1 MQFLTFSSKAVAV
14 VAAASGLYSGAEAY
28 GSYGH
33 AWQAPTKDAVRGP
46 CPMLN
51 SLANHGYLPRNG
63 KDITLNIT
71 IDALGTALNID
82 PVLSEYL
89 YDEAITTNPDYP
101 NATVFSLANLVTHD
115 ILEHDASL
123 SRVDYYFG
131 NPQPFNQAIFDQT
144 RSHWTADIITVTMA
158 ANARYARVQTSNKTN
173 PTFGLSELGSAF
185 GYGESAAYIGL
196 LGDKTSGTVRK
207 NIVEYLFASPAVAEP
222 RTYVLFTEN
231 ERLPTELGWHKVTE
245 TFTFDNLLDLMDR
258 IMALTPGVGINATES
273 AAVAR
278 RGRMHNARRVFH

>member
-1 MQFLTFSSKAVAV
+1 MCVAV

-28 GSYGH
+28 EAYGH
-33 AWQAPTKDAVRGP
+33 AWQAPSKDAVRGP

-82 PVLSEYL
+82 EELSEFL

-144 RSHWTADIITVTMA
+144 RSHWTADIINVTMA

-173 PTFGLSELGSAF
+173 PTFGLSELGSEF

-196 LGDKTSGTVRK
+196 LGDKTSGTVAK
-207 NIVEYLFASPAVAEP
+207 KIVEYLFDPSPSVAEP
-222 RTYVLFTEN
+222 RTYVLFVEN
-231 ERLPTELGWHKVTE
+231 ERLPTEVGWHRVAQ
-245 TFTFDNLLDLMDR
+245 TFTFADLNDLMDR
-258 IMALTPGVGINATES
+258 IMALTPGVGINATEN
-273 AAVAR
+273 ATVAR
-278 RGRMHNARRVFH
+278 RGRMHNARRAFH

>member
-14 VAAASGLYSGAEAY
+14 VATASGLYSGAEAY
-28 GSYGH
+28 ESYGH
-33 AWQAPTKDAVRGP
+33 AWQAPSKDAVRGP

-82 PVLSEYL
+82 PVLSEFL

-196 LGDKTSGTVRK
+196 LGDKTSGTVAK
-207 NIVEYLFASPAVAEP
+207 KIVEYLF
-222 RTYVLFTEN
+222 EN
-231 ERLPTELGWHKVTE
+231 ERLPTEVGWHRVAE
-245 TFTFDNLLDLMDR
+245 TFTFDDLNDLINR

-273 AAVAR
+273 AAVTR
-278 RGRMHNARRVFH
+278 RGRMHNARRAFH